1 MIATP
6 SLQTETDG
14 AFMRGV
20 FACTANLSFRGGPMA
35 KLAIFL
41 VGFLVLTITV
51 GLLAT
56 ISPA

>member
-1 MIATP
+1 
-6 SLQTETDG
+6 
-14 AFMRGV
+14 MRGV